1 MSRHER
7 RRQVF
12 RYVRTFVAAF
22 PLLVVVGCAES
33 RTAVEQRNKA
43 LVNRFGEAV
52 NARDF
57 DAVRQILAA
66 DFVRHCQATPDVV
79 VRNSEQFIDYL
90 KADAAVVPDS
100 RQTLQRL
107 VAERDFVAFQVM
119 YEGTQEGQMGPFP
132 PSHRKMR
139 LDVTGMFRIAN
150 GKLAELWVTWDN
162 LAALAQLGHF
172 PPPPTAP
179 RKGAA

>member
-1 MSRHER
+1 MSRNGR
-7 RRQVF
+7 
-12 RYVRTFVAAF
+12 
-22 PLLVVVGCAES
+22 PLLAAVPLLLLFSCS
-33 RTAVEQRNKA
+33 KSTTSVEQQNKA

-57 DAVRQILAA
+57 DAVRRLLAV
-66 DFVRHCQATPDVV
+66 DFVRHCQATPDVA
-79 VRNSEQFIDYL
+79 VRNAEQFIEYL
-90 KADAAVVPDS
+90 RADAAVVPDS
-100 RQTLQRL
+100 RQTLQQL
-107 VAERDFVAFQVM
+107 VAERDRVAFLIT

-139 LDVTGMFRIAN
+139 LDVAGVFRIAD

-172 PPPPTAP
+172 PPPVATQ